1 MIVLGVIFVLIVI
14 FSILT
19 PTTFKD
25 MADSLKVFFARSN
38 DFPLSFESGMI
49 IEEKQMKNA
58 EIMISKGSLVTISDN
73 GGLLFRDSFNM
84 SDPYLIAG
92 DTRAAVFDRGNKE
105 ARIYNRTTLME
116 KLTFEYPIIDA
127 DMSTNGTFA
136 VITESDEYT
145 AQMEC
150 YSKASYAKT
159 MTWYC
164 AYNFPYAVFLND
176 GGSRA
181 SVCAAGMDS
190 DGMFTSVYCIDTNK
204 ADELFSVRVD
214 GLVVSLKYYSNYGI
228 ILFTEDA
235 AYKVT
240 SKGEIQKK
248 VELDGIPFVGLVDRD
263 SSLYAVGFGSNN
275 IPDINTVK
283 IYDQNLD
290 VLGEMVDV
298 GYIND
303 MYLRRNRLYILG
315 DGTVS
320 LYDISGSPGNRYS
333 VPSNARFLEV
343 FQNDIWIIQSG
354 MIDKV
359 DTSERMEEQ

>member
-25 MADSLKVFFARSN
+25 MSDSLKVFFARSGN
-38 DFPLSFESGMI
+38 YPLTYETGMI

-58 EIMISKGSLVTISDN
+58 EMIISRGSLVCISDN
-73 GGLLFRDSFNM
+73 GGLLLRDTYNM
-84 SDPYLIAG
+84 SDPYLITG

-105 ARIYNRTTLME
+105 ARIYNRTSVML
-116 KLTFEYPIIDA
+116 KLTFDYPIIDA
-127 DMSTNGTFA
+127 DMSANGTFA

-176 GGSRA
+176 AGSRA
-181 SVCAAGMDS
+181 AVCAAGMDS
-190 DGMFTSVYCIDTNK
+190 DGMFTSVYCIDTGK
-204 ADELFSVRVD
+204 ASELFNVRVE
-214 GLVVSLKYYSNYGI
+214 GLVISLKYYSNYGI

-235 AYKVT
+235 AYRVT
-240 SKGEIQKK
+240 SKGEIQKT
-248 VELDGIPFVGLVDRD
+248 VELDGIPLVGLADRD
-263 SSLYAVGFGSNN
+263 SSLFAVGFGSNN
-275 IPDINTVK
+275 IPDINSVK
-283 IYDQNLD
+283 IFDQNLE
-290 VLGEMVDV
+290 VLGEINDV
-298 GYIND
+298 GYISD

-315 DGTVS
+315 DGVVS
-320 LYDISGSPGNRYS
+320 LYEISGTPGNRYS

-343 FQNDIWIIQSG
+343 FQNNIWIIQSG
-354 MIDKV
+354 RIDAV
-359 DTSERMEEQ
+359 DTNEDRITE